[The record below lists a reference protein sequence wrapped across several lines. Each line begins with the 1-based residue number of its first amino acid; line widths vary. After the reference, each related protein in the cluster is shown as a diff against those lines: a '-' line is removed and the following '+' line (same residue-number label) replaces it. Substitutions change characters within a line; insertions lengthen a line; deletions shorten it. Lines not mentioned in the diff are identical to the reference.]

1 MMTEADFDL
10 IVQEFRSTA
19 RAAAHQLIDDLRVAG
34 IPAVV
39 DINWDVK
46 GHVTD
51 GSEVMVS
58 GGTAAAGDDGAPPP
72 ADG

>member
-1 MMTEADFDL
+1 MTEPDFDL

-46 GHVTD
+46 GHIAD
-51 GSEVMVS
+51 SLAVS
-58 GGTAAAGDDGAPPP
+58 GGSATVADDGAPPP
-72 ADG
+72 VDG